1 MILAALLA
9 ALEDRDGVDDALTM
23 EALQGFCNVLANV
36 KYDDIAQ
43 YLLGIVMSLRALFD
57 KVCVEGARRCTSTG
71 FKDCFCI

>member
-57 KVCVEGARRCTSTG
+57 KVC
-71 FKDCFCI
+71 